1 MQQDFV
7 AKNEGK
13 VKKRNVR
20 AGSKQTAKCN
30 KRPHRELSSQ
40 HSLEVSNRRAR
51 VAEMAASGLELRQ
64 CEELL
69 KQEGFRHA
77 DHSTL
82 SRDLKQAREQLNQTT
97 LATVKM
103 HRDSLLKNLLALE
116 TMVRER
122 GLEHDDYV
130 PDLLAI
136 FNQLAKL
143 VGANADT
150 RVSVVAV
157 NNDGIPPEK
166 LVGWRRWLRE
176 TQFISEEDYDA
187 VWAVCRKL
195 SKPPNAE
202 STALCVPPADSPL
215 WHDEEEEKGEAN

>member
-1 MQQDFV
+1 MT
-7 AKNEGK
+7 
-13 VKKRNVR
+13 
-20 AGSKQTAKCN
+20 SKHA
-30 KRPHRELSSQ
+30 
-40 HSLEVSNRRAR
+40 LEVATRRAR

-69 KQEGFRHA
+69 KQEGFLHT

-82 SRDLKQAREQLNQTT
+82 SRDLKQAREQLNRTT

-103 HRDSLLKNLLALE
+103 HRDQLLENLLALE

-130 PDLLAI
+130 PGLLAI

-150 RVSVVAV
+150 RVTVVAV

-166 LVGWRRWLRE
+166 LIGWRRWLHE
-176 TQFISEEDYDA
+176 TRHVPEPALEEIYQL
-187 VWAVCRKL
+187 CRKL
-195 SKPPNAE
+195 SQPPTAE
-202 STALCVPPADSPL
+202 TSAALMIPPADSPL
-215 WHDEEEEKGEAN
+215 WHDNEDEDEKGEPN

>member
-1 MQQDFV
+1 LG
-7 AKNEGK
+7 E
-13 VKKRNVR
+13 
-20 AGSKQTAKCN
+20 
-30 KRPHRELSSQ
+30 
-40 HSLEVSNRRAR
+40 
-51 VAEMAASGLELRQ
+51 AAS
-64 CEELL
+64 
-69 KQEGFRHA
+69 KHF
-77 DHSTL
+77 L

-103 HRDSLLKNLLALE
+103 HRDQLLKNLLALE

-150 RVSVVAV
+150 RVSMVAV
-157 NNDGIPPEK
+157 NNDGIPTAK

-187 VWAVCRKL
+187 IWAVCRRF
-195 SKPPNAE
+195 SKPPTAE
-202 STALCVPPADSPL
+202 TTSLCVPPADSPL
-215 WHDEEEEKGEAN
+215 WHDEDEDEKGEPN

>member
-1 MQQDFV
+1 
-7 AKNEGK
+7 
-13 VKKRNVR
+13 VKKRNVH
-20 AGSKQTAKCN
+20 AGPKQTAKCN
-30 KRPHRELSSQ
+30 QRRRRELTSQ
-40 HSLEVSNRRAR
+40 HALEVSNRRAR

-69 KQEGFRHA
+69 KQEGFRHT

-103 HRDSLLKNLLALE
+103 HRDQLLKNLLALE

-187 VWAVCRKL
+187 IWAVCRRL
-195 SKPPNAE
+195 SKPPSAE
-202 STALCVPPADSPL
+202 TTALCVPPADSPL
-215 WHDEEEEKGEAN
+215 WRAEDEDEKGEPN